1 MDRVAVPEAADNAVG
16 VAVAVADR
24 ALVVAVATADLSK
37 SQQVDRNGLRKSRG
51 PFSLLPYFQEPM
63 RRRAISA
70 FVLVGLLWGSAWIP
84 TSVVLREMPGLRA
97 GAVRFAIAAI
107 LAASLALVAW
117 LRNRIAN
124 QRKPALPLKDS
135 LVLGLTAI
143 ALPYTLTACAAGQVS
158 SGAVA
163 VLFAL
168 MPLAALLLS
177 SEAMSAAIPALVIG
191 LGGVAL
197 LVAQGLSFSA
207 TQWKGVASIVC
218 AVVLGAFSLN
228 YAKTRLRHFDLL
240 ASVSMQFACAA
251 AFVGLLSAFIERGK
265 QAVWSQ
271 DAVLSLLILAVFSGL
286 SLPLMYW
293 LLFELESWQ
302 VASLQ
307 WTATLIAVAEAAW
320 LLRAWPSMDMWAG
333 AALIV
338 GATLWLLRG
347 TGIRES
353 EAVTL
358 QITNHTSDA
367 PAASESEVGSK

>member
-1 MDRVAVPEAADNAVG
+1 MKSRTAWAFAAVG
-16 VAVAVADR
+16 V
-24 ALVVAVATADLSK
+24 
-37 SQQVDRNGLRKSRG
+37 
-51 PFSLLPYFQEPM
+51 
-63 RRRAISA
+63 
-70 FVLVGLLWGSAWIP
+70 LWGSAWIP
-84 TSVVLREMPGLRA
+84 TSVVLRQLPGLRA

-107 LAASLALVAW
+107 FAASLALIAW
-117 LRNRIAN
+117 IRSRIAA
-124 QRKPALPLKDS
+124 QRKPALPLKAS
-135 LVLGLTAI
+135 LVLGLTAV
-143 ALPYTLTACAAGQVS
+143 ALPYALTVYAVGQVS

-177 SEAMSAAIPALVIG
+177 REVMSTAIRALVIG

-197 LVAQGLSFSA
+197 LVAQGLSVSA
-207 TQWKGVASIVC
+207 TQWKGVALIVC

-228 YAKTRLRHFDLL
+228 YAKTRLRRSDLL
-240 ASVSMQFACAA
+240 VSVSIQFAGAA
-251 AFVGLLSAFIERGK
+251 VFLGLLSAFIERGK
-265 QAVWSQ
+265 QAVWHQ
-271 DAVLSLLILAVFSGL
+271 DALLSLLILAVFSGL

-307 WTATLIAVAEAAW
+307 WSATLIAVAEAAW
-320 LLRAWPSMDMWAG
+320 LLRARPSMDMWVG

-338 GATLWLLRG
+338 GATFWLLRG
-347 TGIRES
+347 TGLRES

-358 QITNHTSDA
+358 QITSHTRDA

>member
-1 MDRVAVPEAADNAVG
+1 
-16 VAVAVADR
+16 
-24 ALVVAVATADLSK
+24 
-37 SQQVDRNGLRKSRG
+37 
-51 PFSLLPYFQEPM
+51 
-63 RRRAISA
+63 
-70 FVLVGLLWGSAWIP
+70 
-84 TSVVLREMPGLRA
+84 
-97 GAVRFAIAAI
+97 
-107 LAASLALVAW
+107 
-117 LRNRIAN
+117 
-124 QRKPALPLKDS
+124 
-135 LVLGLTAI
+135 
-143 ALPYTLTACAAGQVS
+143 
-158 SGAVA
+158 
-163 VLFAL
+163 

-240 ASVSMQFACAA
+240 ASVSIQFACAA